1 MTGWKMIWI
10 TPRKVL
16 KKPAWAMVSPSL
28 EMRVGMKVGRKEAYR
43 SLKKCPAE
51 SRDSL
56 NPELSVRKRRKVFDV
71 IKKGHSFG

>member
-1 MTGWKMIWI
+1 
-10 TPRKVL
+10 
-16 KKPAWAMVSPSL
+16 
-28 EMRVGMKVGRKEAYR
+28 MRVGMKVGRKEAYR